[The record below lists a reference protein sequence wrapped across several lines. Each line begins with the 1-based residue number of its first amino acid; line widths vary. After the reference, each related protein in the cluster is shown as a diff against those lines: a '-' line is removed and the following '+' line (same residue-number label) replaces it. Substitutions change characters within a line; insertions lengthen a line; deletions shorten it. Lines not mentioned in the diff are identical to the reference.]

1 MPSEA
6 QARITINTLWEEAG
20 GHFLPAD
27 RDRPAVRPGTGPTAS
42 ESERATRSVNQKIRL
57 LPQHA
62 PLQVLIPNSRSS

>member
-20 GHFLPAD
+20 WRFLPAD
-27 RDRPAVRPGTGPTAS
+27 RDRPAVRQGTGPTAS
-42 ESERATRSVNQKIRL
+42 ESERATSGVNQKIRL

-62 PLQVLIPNSRSS
+62 PLHVQTR